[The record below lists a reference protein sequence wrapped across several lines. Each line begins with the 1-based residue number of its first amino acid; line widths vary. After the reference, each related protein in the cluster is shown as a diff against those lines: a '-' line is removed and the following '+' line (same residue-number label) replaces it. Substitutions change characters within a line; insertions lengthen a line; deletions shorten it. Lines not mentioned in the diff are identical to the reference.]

1 MPDARRA
8 GLDLSV
14 VVPVYNEDE
23 SLPELEAWVR
33 RVCEREG
40 LSYEI
45 VLVDDGSSDRSW
57 GVIEDLARISPAVRG
72 LRFRR
77 NQGKSAALNAGF
89 ERVEGEVVITMDAD
103 LQDSPDE
110 IPELVAMI
118 REEGYDLVSGW
129 KATRHD
135 PISKTIPS
143 KFFNYVTRRISHIE
157 LNDFNCGLKAYRRE
171 VVKSIDVYG
180 EMHRYIPLLA
190 KWEGY
195 GRIGEKVVEHRPR
208 KYGVTKFGLERF
220 INGFLDLL
228 TITFVGKFGKRPMHF
243 FGLWGTFACFTG
255 LVVLAWLSVEK
266 LAFGTAGIATRP
278 LFFFGIVTLIV
289 GTQLFVTG
297 FLAELIIRSRPERHT
312 FAVASDTATDT
323 ARGLREAQP
332 SAGPVLAQA
341 RAEVART

>member
-1 MPDARRA
+1 MPAPPRDRR
-8 GLDLSV
+8 DLSV

-33 RVCEREG
+33 RVCEAEG
-40 LSYEI
+40 LAYEML
-45 VLVDDGSSDRSW
+45 LVDDGSTDRSW
-57 GVIEDLARISPAVRG
+57 EVIERLARGNASVRG

-89 ERVEGEVVITMDAD
+89 ERAGGEVVITMDAD

-110 IPELVAMI
+110 IPGLMAMI
-118 REEGYDLVSGW
+118 RDDGYDLVSGW

-135 PISKTIPS
+135 PLSKTIPS
-143 KFFNYVTRRISHIE
+143 KFFNAVTRRISHID
-157 LNDFNCGLKAYRRE
+157 LNDFNCGLKAYKRE
-171 VVKSIDVYG
+171 VVKAIDVYG

-190 KWEGY
+190 KWQGY
-195 GRIGEKVVEHRPR
+195 GRIGEKVVEHRAR
-208 KYGVTKFGLERF
+208 KYRVTKFGLERF

-243 FGLWGTFACFTG
+243 FGLWGTVAFVTG
-255 LVVLAWLSVEK
+255 LVVLAGLSIDK
-266 LAFGTAGIATRP
+266 LAFGAARIATRP
-278 LFFFGIVTLIV
+278 LFFFGILVLIV

-312 FAVASDTATDT
+312 FAVASDTAS
-323 ARGLREAQP
+323 RRSGSGREP
-332 SAGPVLAQA
+332 VSVLAG
-341 RAEVART
+341 AEPSLTGRP